1 MNVLECVF
9 CNRAAPL
16 NEDAVIV
23 NGDGW
28 QVEIHDAAAVPGW
41 YVLRT
46 HRHIENFGD
55 LTEREAKN
63 LGVMVRD
70 LSAALVEGI
79 GATHVY
85 LLSMGERVR
94 HTHFLVA
101 TRPTTAEPAAGLELL
116 SRLQT
121 LRDPDAAGAVAARLR
136 SHLAARESAD
146 RIGVQP

>member
-1 MNVLECVF
+1 MNVVECLF

-16 NEDAVIV
+16 NKEAVIV
-23 NGDGW
+23 TGDEW
-28 QVEIHDAAAVPGW
+28 QVEVHDAAAVPGW

-46 HRHIENFGD
+46 HRHIESFGD
-55 LTEREAKN
+55 LTEREAKS

-70 LSAALVEGI
+70 LSAALTEGI

-101 TRPTTAEPAAGLELL
+101 TRPTSAEPVAGLELL
-116 SRLQT
+116 TRLRT
-121 LRDPDAAGAVAARLR
+121 LRDPDAARAVAARLR
-136 SHLAARESAD
+136 SHVAARDGAD
-146 RIGVQP
+146 QIGVRP